1 MAAMQMENERGRDG
15 EKSRAK
21 RGSGSGDLE
30 WTERAK
36 GTHSSHNM
44 PGRIYGLAGGL
55 GVFLVP
61 LSFFSLCAAASKFF
75 IIIWRRLALPR

>member
-1 MAAMQMENERGRDG
+1 MAAAQMENGRGRDG

-61 LSFFSLCAAASKFF
+61 CPFFPLCCCFEVFHNNMASPC
-75 IIIWRRLALPR
+75 LA

>member
-61 LSFFSLCAAASKFF
+61 CPFFPSVLLLRSFS
-75 IIIWRRLALPR
+75 